1 MKVFIDTDIFVR
13 NLRYRDD
20 KNTTDN
26 DHFLDLVKEKRIIG
40 FTSIHNLLEL
50 CGILSF
56 NLSPESLLHL
66 YGGIKKRFQLKQI
79 LFATYSD
86 ENLII
91 NTNTVFTQL
100 LKKMSFGDALVA
112 GCVEYHGD
120 ILEGFVSW
128 NVKYYEGK
136 LNIDVYTPAD
146 LLKSLRTEVVKRKT

>member
-20 KNTTDN
+20 KNIIEN
-26 DHFLDLVKEKRIIG
+26 NRFLDLVKEKGIIG
-40 FTSIHNLLEL
+40 FTSIYNLLEL

-66 YGGIKKRFQLKQI
+66 YGGFKKRFRLKQI
-79 LFATYSD
+79 LFGTYSN

-91 NTNTVFTQL
+91 NINKVFAQL
-100 LKKMSFGDALVA
+100 LKKMSFGDALIA

-120 ILEGFVSW
+120 LIEAFVSW
-128 NVKYYEGK
+128 NVKLYEGK
-136 LNIDVYTPAD
+136 LNVDVYTPTA
-146 LLKSLRTEVVKRKT
+146 LLKNLHTEV

>member
-20 KNTTDN
+20 KNIIDN
-26 DHFLDLVKEKRIIG
+26 DRFLDLVKEKRIIG
-40 FTSIHNLLEL
+40 FTSIYNLLEL

-56 NLSPESLLHL
+56 NLSSESLLHL
-66 YGGIKKRFQLKQI
+66 YGGFKKRFQLKQI
-79 LFATYSD
+79 LFGTYSD

-91 NTNTVFTQL
+91 NINTVFTQL
-100 LKKMSFGDALVA
+100 LKKMSFGDALIA

-128 NVKYYEGK
+128 NVKHYEGK
-136 LNIDVYTPAD
+136 LNIDVYTPAE
-146 LLKSLRTEVVKRKT
+146 LLKSLRTEV